1 MIRRVVGLGCL
12 LVLVAT
18 ACSSGGDSSGD
29 GTDSAGGVDPAECGL
44 DAFEAADK
52 PVDITFWH
60 QLTDSNEEAL
70 VALTE
75 EFNTSQSDVVVELV
89 AFPEYEDVFTKWRA
103 GIEGGDLPTMAVMEE
118 TTLQSMVDSRSTVPI
133 QACVDADDYS
143 LDDYLPQAIGY
154 YTTQDALRSM
164 PWPVSNPVLFYN
176 KTLFEDAGLDPEVP
190 PATLDEV
197 REYSEQIVESGTANY
212 GIALP
217 TKDFINEFWYA
228 KGDQQY
234 VNNGN
239 GREGRATAAQL
250 DTEFGLELWTWWNDM
265 VESGLALVT
274 PAAGGN
280 IDHLLAVGNRD
291 AAMTIDGSAAL
302 GPALDVLSSG
312 EFEGVELAAGVL
324 PGVEEG
330 GGVPV
335 GDGSLWISEAASPEQ
350 RGAAWQYIKF
360 LSEPEQQAELHLA
373 GGYVPTRLSAI
384 DDPAVQARWEEEPA
398 FRFAVDQ
405 LVESET
411 TLATVGSVIGDYQ
424 GVRNAVTKAL
434 EGMLAGDLTPEEAL
448 AQAQQEADAAI
459 QEYNA
464 RIGE

>member
-1 MIRRVVGLGCL
+1 MERHGRVGVGPRDPGRRWQHRPSPRCRQPRRRDDHRRLRSSRSRSRRAQLRRVRGCR
-12 LVLVAT
+12 T
-18 ACSSGGDSSGD
+18 RRRRPS
-29 GTDSAGGVDPAECGL
+29 
-44 DAFEAADK
+44 
-52 PVDITFWH
+52 
-60 QLTDSNEEAL
+60 
-70 VALTE
+70 
-75 EFNTSQSDVVVELV
+75 
-89 AFPEYEDVFTKWRA
+89 
-103 GIEGGDLPTMAVMEE
+103 
-118 TTLQSMVDSRSTVPI
+118 
-133 QACVDADDYS
+133 
-143 LDDYLPQAIGY
+143 
-154 YTTQDALRSM
+154 
-164 PWPVSNPVLFYN
+164 
-176 KTLFEDAGLDPEVP
+176 
-190 PATLDEV
+190 
-197 REYSEQIVESGTANY
+197 
-212 GIALP
+212 
-217 TKDFINEFWYA
+217 
-228 KGDQQY
+228 
-234 VNNGN
+234 
-239 GREGRATAAQL
+239 
-250 DTEFGLELWTWWNDM
+250 
-265 VESGLALVT
+265 
-274 PAAGGN
+274 
-280 IDHLLAVGNRD
+280 
-291 AAMTIDGSAAL
+291 
-302 GPALDVLSSG
+302 
-312 EFEGVELAAGVL
+312 
-324 PGVEEG
+324 GVEEG